1 MLYFNPLKNKK
12 KNKVRVRKRK
22 KLCILKIHKG
32 SSHGLHVMILISI
45 TRKGTLKLIFS
56 CDIHKVSFGF
66 ISIFSPYP
74 PNPLEVGIRLLLKLP
89 KIFLAWDFSK
99 AEE

>member
-66 ISIFSPYP
+66 ISIFSCIP
-74 PNPLEVGIRLLLKLP
+74 PNPL
-89 KIFLAWDFSK
+89 
-99 AEE
+99 

>member
-12 KNKVRVRKRK
+12 KNKVRVRKRR

-32 SSHGLHVMILISI
+32 LSHGLHVMILISI
-45 TRKGTLKLIFS
+45 TRKGILKLIFS

-66 ISIFSPYP
+66 ISIFSRIP
-74 PNPLEVGIRLLLKLP
+74 PDSP
-89 KIFLAWDFSK
+89 S
-99 AEE
+99 